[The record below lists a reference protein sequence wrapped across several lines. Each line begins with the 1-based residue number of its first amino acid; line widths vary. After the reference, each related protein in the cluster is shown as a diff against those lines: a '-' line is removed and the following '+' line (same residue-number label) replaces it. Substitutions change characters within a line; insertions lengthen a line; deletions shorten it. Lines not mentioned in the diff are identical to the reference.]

1 MKQIWTPADVEDE
14 TLAGY
19 DPLSAWNRA
28 VVLGGAHYAEWRA
41 AHIGP
46 IEQAYREKYLNSGP
60 YLSRWEYHRV
70 NHKWVWE
77 PRDRREKI
85 RADYLKSYVLKRSS

>member
-1 MKQIWTPADVEDE
+1 MKTDWTPQDVEAE
-14 TLAGY
+14 TFSGY
-19 DPLSAWNRA
+19 DPLNAWNRA

-60 YLSRWEYHRV
+60 YLSRWVHYRKPGPHG
-70 NHKWVWE
+70 KWVWE
-77 PRDRREKI
+77 PRDRRQKQGTP
-85 RADYLKSYVLKRSS
+85 

>member
-1 MKQIWTPADVEDE
+1 MKQIWTPADVEAE

-46 IEQAYREKYLNSGP
+46 IERRNPRMGINDHLRRWDFGQ
-60 YLSRWEYHRV
+60 SRW
-70 NHKWVWE
+70 
-77 PRDRREKI
+77 D
-85 RADYLKSYVLKRSS
+85 DLKPKP

>member
-1 MKQIWTPADVEDE
+1 MKHVWTPADVEAE

-19 DPLSAWNRA
+19 DLLSAWNRA

-46 IEQAYREKYLNSGP
+46 IEQAHREKYLNSGP
-60 YLSRWEYHRV
+60 YLARWVYRRDVLSR
-70 NHKWVWE
+70 KWIWE
-77 PRDRREKI
+77 PRDRRGFP
-85 RADYLKSYVLKRSS
+85 SCP